1 SGHLTAA
8 WVAGRMAPVGRR
20 GLNLQVGRAGKRHR
34 LTFGIAAGMIAV
46 ALYAAIVLA
55 SGTTA
60 DGVLGQLGFMNSAV
74 NRMNAE
80 GLNLPG
86 AVAIDTSAL
95 PNRLY
100 VVDEENSRVLGWRD
114 AASFTNGAPAD
125 LVIGQPDFSSSSLC
139 NGVSARVSSNSL
151 CYPWGVAVDGTGNL
165 YVADTSNNRVLEYTN
180 PFAVCN
186 NSFPCV
192 GAPPNLVLG
201 QGESFTTN
209 GCNNDTGGGNSTASD
224 LCSPWGVAVD
234 GSGKL
239 YVADTQNNRV
249 LEYNAPLSTG
259 AAAALVFG
267 QGGILTTD
275 IPNNGGVSANS
286 LYYPEGVAV

>member
-86 AVAIDTSAL
+86 AVTIDTSAK

-100 VVDEENSRVLGWRD
+100 VADEENSRVLGWRD

-125 LVIGQPDFSSSSLC
+125 LVIGQANFTSSSLC
-139 NGVSARVSSNSL
+139 NGTSDTVSSNSL
-151 CYPWGVAVDGTGNL
+151 CYPWGAAVDGSGNL
-165 YVADTSNNRVLEYTN
+165 YVVDTGNSRVLEYTN
-180 PFAVCN
+180 PFAPCN

-192 GAPPNLVLG
+192 GAPANLVLG
-201 QGESFTTN
+201 QGESFTSN
-209 GCNNDTGGGNSTASD
+209 I
-224 LCSPWGVAVD
+224 
-234 GSGKL
+234 
-239 YVADTQNNRV
+239 
-249 LEYNAPLSTG
+249 E
-259 AAAALVFG
+259 
-267 QGGILTTD
+267 
-275 IPNNGGVSANS
+275 NNGGVSAAS
-286 LYYPEGVAV
+286 LNYPEGVAVDGLG